1 MSTEGTD
8 NRTTDGL
15 TPIQSTAEPSGA
27 IDFFRDRFDLSEQG
41 LEAVLGTALE
51 RSVDRA
57 DLYFEYTTQDSVS
70 LEEGLVKDGSR
81 HVEQGVGVRAI
92 SGERQGYAHSDEI
105 SLNSAQLAAGTAR
118 AISET
123 AESKTSAISPL
134 ASSTHNLYPLDVA
147 PTDIPVDQKVSLLS
161 EIDAY
166 AHRVDPSIK
175 QVMASVISQHRHVL
189 IAGSDGILTGDI
201 QPLVRLNVQVIA
213 SDGEKFEVGYDGMGG
228 RYPLERLMQP
238 EVWKPLVDEAVR
250 VATLNLQS
258 IPCPAG
264 TMNVVLGPGWPGIL
278 LHEAIGH
285 GLEGDFNRKKTSA
298 FSDRLGQRVASK
310 GVTVVDDGTLPERR
324 GSINVDDEGTA
335 SRRNVLIEDGILVG
349 YMHDRLNAELMGMEP
364 TGNGRRESYAHLPLP
379 RMTNTFML
387 AGQEEPEDILRSV
400 DRGLYAVSFG
410 GGQVD
415 ITSGKFVF
423 SASEAYLIENGQI
436 GAPVKGATL
445 IGNGPDVLTRVNRIG
460 HDLALDRGVG
470 TCGKDGQGVPVGV
483 GLPTVRLDGLTVG
496 GTEG

>member
-1 MSTEGTD
+1 MSTEGTG
-8 NRTTDGL
+8 NRTPDRPI
-15 TPIQSTAEPSGA
+15 PIQSTTEPSGA

-105 SLNSAQLAAGTAR
+105 SLDSAQLAAGTAR

-123 AESKTSAISPL
+123 AQSKTSAVAPH

-147 PTDIPVDQKVSLLS
+147 PTDIPVGQKVDLLS

-166 AHRVDPSIK
+166 AHRLDPSIK

-189 IAGSDGILTGDI
+189 VAGSDGVLAGDI

-228 RYPLERLMQP
+228 RYPLERLMQD
-238 EVWKPLVDEAVR
+238 EIWKPLVDEAVR
-250 VATLNLQS
+250 VAKLNLQS
-258 IPCPAG
+258 IACPAG

-298 FSDRLGQRVASK
+298 FADRLGQRVASR

-379 RMTNTFML
+379 RMTV
-387 AGQEEPEDILRSV
+387 AA
-400 DRGLYAVSFG
+400 AV
-410 GGQVD
+410 QVLCW
-415 ITSGKFVF
+415 
-423 SASEAYLIENGQI
+423 E
-436 GAPVKGATL
+436 
-445 IGNGPDVLTRVNRIG
+445 
-460 HDLALDRGVG
+460 
-470 TCGKDGQGVPVGV
+470 TC
-483 GLPTVRLDGLTVG
+483 L
-496 GTEG
+496 